1 MNRSYKALQVLEKT
15 SAHTLSEIGDN
26 WGLSRG
32 RHNLTCVL
40 KDPLCLELMEKEKA
54 KEQTNKKTNQLI
66 ITLIQTTDDGGLVM
80 EDVFG
85 FWIYFERRPDKIC

>member
-1 MNRSYKALQVLEKT
+1 MNRSHKALQVLERT
-15 SAHTLSEIGDN
+15 SAHTLSEMGGD

-32 RHNLTCVL
+32 RHTLTYVL

-54 KEQTNKKTNQLI
+54 KERTNKKTNQLI
-66 ITLIQTTDDGGLVM
+66 ITPIQTTDDSGLVM

-85 FWIYFERRPDKIC
+85 F